1 VKFRRQLRIG
11 DVVALIG
18 LNDAYPK
25 LGTVREIGNNIVAVH
40 KTAGA
45 LPFHNLAIHDQTIWV
60 PKAAI
65 FDPQSWA
72 GWLKAMWYATRKA
85 SS

>member
-1 VKFRRQLRIG
+1 MKFHRQLLVG
-11 DVVALIG
+11 DVVG
-18 LNDAYPK
+18 LLGLHDAYPK

-40 KTAGA
+40 QTAGA

-60 PKAAI
+60 PKTAI
-65 FDPQSWA
+65 FDPQTFLA
-72 GWLKAMWYATRKA
+72 WLKAIWYATRRA